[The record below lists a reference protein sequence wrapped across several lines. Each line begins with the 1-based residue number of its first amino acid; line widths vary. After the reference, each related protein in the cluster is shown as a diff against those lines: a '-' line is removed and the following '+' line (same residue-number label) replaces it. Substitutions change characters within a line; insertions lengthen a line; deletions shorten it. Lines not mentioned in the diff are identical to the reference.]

1 MKFSKSNK
9 LLVNKENRY
18 FKLYQLLYAHN
29 QKYRKKQIND
39 KNNVNRNSNIFFE
52 KRNSYKN
59 NSNKPITIEHYI
71 NEDISFTNNSKFT
84 KLNSKIKDDIDFGV
98 YYNGEFTKSRSNDYN
113 EYYDLDNNIN
123 EKNNISRNNNYST
136 KKSKNQSYFLRNHPF
151 YKKIINDN
159 YRAKN
164 NVLHSSL
171 NYDDNKVNL
180 YYKNNSNNFLEKD
193 KYNSI
198 NKKIRKKNT
207 INLYL
212 VPKRIIQK
220 LKNEKYYFS
229 QKNNINKK
237 GKINNSLKKRNI
249 SNKISFYSNGNEKNN
264 NNKYFKNRKRF
275 NDMDQI
281 NRFRQI
287 KKDLSEERIKIN
299 NMMSEFFKNP
309 LYNKFNHKETI
320 LEIIKQKN
328 HLNRPRSAFS

>member
-9 LLVNKENRY
+9 LLVNKENKY

-39 KNNVNRNSNIFFE
+39 KNNLNRNSNFFFE

-59 NSNKPITIEHYI
+59 SSNKPITIEHYI

-98 YYNGEFTKSRSNDYN
+98 YYNGEFTKSRSNDN
-113 EYYDLDNNIN
+113 NKYYDLDNILN
-123 EKNNISRNNNYST
+123 EKKNKSRNNNFST
-136 KKSKNQSYFLRNHPF
+136 KKSKNQSYCLRNHPF
-151 YKKIINDN
+151 YKKIINDS
-159 YRAKN
+159 YRGKN
-164 NVLHSSL
+164 NVSHSSL
-171 NYDDNKVNL
+171 NNDINKVIL
-180 YYKNNSNNFLEKD
+180 YYKNSSNSFSEKD
-193 KYNSI
+193 NY
-198 NKKIRKKNT
+198 KKIRKKNT

-220 LKNEKYYFS
+220 LKFEKYYFS
-229 QKNNINKK
+229 QKNKNNDNKK
-237 GKINNSLKKRNI
+237 GKINNSLKKSNI
-249 SNKISFYSNGNEKNN
+249 SNKISFNSKGNEKNN

-309 LYNKFNHKETI
+309 LYNKFNHKDTI